1 MALGNIDLTPQLVQA
16 VRDAVDIVDVASEH
30 TRLRKTGR
38 RHSGLCPIHKE
49 KTPSFS
55 VDPERG
61 LFYCFGCGRGGDAI
75 KLHMTLSGDDFPAAI
90 ESLAQRYGIPIPSR
104 KQSGQTGGRRSG
116 PDLNAPLAEAWEFF
130 RGQLT
135 SSQRTLDYLERRQIP
150 SETMEKFGLGYAP
163 DGWQGLIEALHPKFS
178 MSDLMAAGLV
188 ARSERAPNRE
198 YDRFRDRLIFPIR
211 AVSGRLVGFGGR
223 SMGDDRAKY
232 INSAETDQFQKA
244 YLLYGLDLAKR
255 EIRESGTALL
265 VEGYFDVIGAHLS
278 GIDFVAASMGTSLT
292 VQQAKLL
299 ARFAGEVVIGFDGD
313 AAGDQA
319 FRRAL
324 PVLLAEGLTVR
335 RAHFGLDQDPDSL
348 RLAEGPEVVRK
359 AVEEARDGVEL
370 EIHRLAPATAARSPK
385 AQADAARKI
394 GELLSSIPDSVLRY
408 SYAQL
413 ASNRLD
419 LPTELLWKRLG
430 KREGDPQASEPGRQT
445 RKSVVRSLEESVL
458 QLLLAEDHQ
467 APPLEEL
474 PPAEVF
480 MIPVCRN
487 IYRVFR
493 DLYEKRAETKPTAQE
508 VLAGVPFDGEE
519 VDQVARLLLEGS
531 LVLRIGELESAL
543 EKLRRRWLQQRLREL
558 SSRISEAQR
567 TGDESLLQRL
577 VEEKTGLS
585 RDLHTRRVEEPLQE

>member
-1 MALGNIDLTPQLVQA
+1 MALGNVDLTPQLVQA

-104 KQSGQTGGRRSG
+104 TQSGQTGGRRSG
-116 PDLNAPLAEAWEFF
+116 PNLNAPLAGAWEFF
-130 RGQLT
+130 KSQLT
-135 SSQRTLDYLERRQIP
+135 SSQRTLDYLERRHIP
-150 SETMEKFGLGYAP
+150 SETTEKFGLGYAP
-163 DGWQGLIEALHPKFS
+163 DAWQGLIEALHPKFA
-178 MSDLMAAGLV
+178 MSDLIAAGLV

-211 AVSGRLVGFGGR
+211 SVSGRLVGFGGR
-223 SMGDDRAKY
+223 AMGDDRAKY
-232 INSAETDQFQKA
+232 INSAETDQFQKT

-313 AAGDQA
+313 AAGEQA

-335 RAHFGLDQDPDSL
+335 RADFGIDQDPDSL
-348 RLAEGPEVVRK
+348 RLTEGPEAVRK

-370 EIHRLAPATAARSPK
+370 EIHRLAPAAAARSPK

-430 KREGDPQASEPGRQT
+430 RRDGDPQASELGLQT
-445 RKSVVRSLEESVL
+445 QKSVVRSLEESVL

-467 APPLEEL
+467 APPLEDL

-493 DLYEKRAETKPTAQE
+493 DLYEKGAETKPTAQE

-543 EKLRRRWLQQRLREL
+543 DKLRRRWLQQRLREL

-567 TGDESLLQRL
+567 IGDESLLQRL